1 VRKRDD
7 PNDFLFNFK
16 TTEGLNISL
25 PVKLN
30 TMIPQGP
37 EYDSYNL
44 QIIIKII
51 DDSGAVLEY
60 VIPTLVSVSPNIS
73 LIENSTII
81 DQIINYDKLSNE
93 NRRLHEGDLRTASQI
108 VTSISAIINSEC
120 NKDKNSLINSGIKF
134 YTKKFN

>member
-1 VRKRDD
+1 MRKKDD
-7 PNDFLFNFK
+7 PNDFLFNFQ
-16 TTEGLNISL
+16 TTDGLNIAL

-30 TMIPQGP
+30 TKIPQGP
-37 EYDSYNL
+37 EYDSFNV
-44 QIIIKII
+44 QIIVKII

-60 VIPTLVSVSPNIS
+60 VIPTLVSVSPSIS

-81 DQIINYDKLSNE
+81 DQILNYDKQSNE

-108 VTSISAIINSEC
+108 ITSISAIMNSEC

-134 YTKKFN
+134 YVKKFN

>member
-1 VRKRDD
+1 
-7 PNDFLFNFK
+7 
-16 TTEGLNISL
+16 
-25 PVKLN
+25 
-30 TMIPQGP
+30 MIPQGP

-120 NKDKNSLINSGIKF
+120 NKDKNSLTNLGLK
-134 YTKKFN
+134 

>member
-73 LIENSTII
+73 LIENSTIM
-81 DQIINYDKLSNE
+81 
-93 NRRLHEGDLRTASQI
+93 T
-108 VTSISAIINSEC
+108 
-120 NKDKNSLINSGIKF
+120 KF
-134 YTKKFN
+134 

>member
-1 VRKRDD
+1 MRKRDD

-30 TMIPQGP
+30 TMIPQWP

-120 NKDKNSLINSGIKF
+120 NKDKNSLTNLGLK
-134 YTKKFN
+134 